1 MKKTRSARLA
11 RRLILLLAPAAVL
24 FLPFPFFSHP
34 VWRGTAVFATGISL
48 GLLLGALPRVVRA
61 GKRGLSR
68 GRKRGREWLARLALY
83 GGLFLNLSYA
93 LFRFAAGVATD
104 SSWLFAEAVYY
115 LLLSGIRLLLLE
127 EERHFSAPV
136 TGDTRGA
143 LWRGGWLLLLLS
155 LAAAGVVLLALM
167 EERGRPYPDAVVIG
181 AILFTACR
189 GVAALSG
196 LFHFRERGNAVLALA
211 KQLSLST
218 ALVSLFSLQ
227 YTLLLRY
234 GENFAYRLPLN
245 LLTGSAVVLFLG
257 VSGALL
263 LRRAKKQG

>member
-24 FLPFPFFSHP
+24 FLPFPLFSHP

-127 EERHFSAPV
+127 
-136 TGDTRGA
+136 
-143 LWRGGWLLLLLS
+143 
-155 LAAAGVVLLALM
+155 
-167 EERGRPYPDAVVIG
+167 
-181 AILFTACR
+181 
-189 GVAALSG
+189 
-196 LFHFRERGNAVLALA
+196 
-211 KQLSLST
+211 
-218 ALVSLFSLQ
+218 
-227 YTLLLRY
+227 
-234 GENFAYRLPLN
+234 
-245 LLTGSAVVLFLG
+245 
-257 VSGALL
+257 
-263 LRRAKKQG
+263 